1 MCFQPPRIPK
11 HRLLNDRDYSNPL
24 FRTRRGNTSLLRGIL
39 LLTALFATF
48 VFVAESTR
56 ADALA
61 ADSAPSNRERPQD
74 SQSGQL
80 FLKTA
85 DKRTTRALHL
95 NSEVSFNVSGM
106 VLHTRFSQTFRNSSE
121 DQWVDGIYVFPLPEK
136 AAVSRMEMHIG
147 ERVIVGEIKEKAA
160 AKKQYEKAKA
170 AGKRVA
176 LIEQERPNLFTQN
189 LANIGPN
196 EEVTIILE
204 YHDTIQYDAGR
215 FSFRFPMTMTP
226 RFMPGNFLPSS
237 LSTPK
242 HPSDDEGSKASLVLQ
257 SEQLTATQL
266 VLDNSR
272 PWGWSAPTSLV
283 PDAHRISPPQLPL
296 SSAAV
301 VEQQTHQLKLS
312 VNLDAGLPLQTVS
325 SPYHDIVIEKQ
336 RQQHF
341 ITTRNAQIPMDRDF
355 ELQWQPV
362 AQKIPSAAAFTET
375 LNSVDDKPS
384 AATNENY
391 TLLMLLPPQQ
401 APHSLA
407 RDVIYIIDTSASMGG
422 NSIRQAKQSLSLALQ
437 RLKSGDRFNVIEFN
451 STHRSLF
458 TQSQAL
464 SDHSRQQALQFVHQL
479 NAGGGTHM
487 VPALDSA
494 LSSPIPETHLRQ
506 VVFIT
511 DGSVGNEAQ
520 LFQLI
525 HNKLDGARLFTV
537 GIGSAPNSF
546 FMRKA
551 AEFGRGTFTHI
562 GSEQEVASKMSR
574 LFQKLESPVLRNLQ
588 IDWPDAAN
596 ADVWP
601 RQLPDLYQ
609 GEPLLIKAKLDNLD
623 QTHRVQVSG
632 DLAGQSWQQSLQ
644 LGPNTDSTSNHTGI
658 SKLWAREKISSLL
671 DEKTRG
677 TPEADIKPQVLNLAL
692 RHQLMSPYTS
702 FIAEDKTPARPNNV
716 DSQSQLVPNLT
727 PKGQKTLVYPNTAT
741 SAPLNIALGFMALMM
756 FWLQRGFSAR
766 RATNRES
773 LSA

>member
-11 HRLLNDRDYSNPL
+11 HRLLNERDYSNPL
-24 FRTRRGNTSLLRGIL
+24 FQTRRGNTSLLRGIL
-39 LLTALFATF
+39 LLVVLFASF
-48 VFVAESTR
+48 VFLAESTR
-56 ADALA
+56 ADAL
-61 ADSAPSNRERPQD
+61 SANSEPFDRERPQD

-80 FLKTA
+80 FIKTA
-85 DKRTTRALHL
+85 DKRTDRALHL

-106 VLHTRFSQTFRNSSE
+106 VLHTRFSQTFRNPNT
-121 DQWVDGIYVFPLPEK
+121 DQWVDGIYVFPLPDK

-147 ERVIVGEIKEKAA
+147 ERVIVGEIKERAA
-160 AKKQYEKAKA
+160 AKKQYQKAKA

-204 YHDTIQYDAGR
+204 YQDTIQYDSGR

-226 RFMPGNFLPSS
+226 RFMPGHFLPSN
-237 LSTPK
+237 LSTQDLTTDEET
-242 HPSDDEGSKASLVLQ
+242 SDAHQPRK
-257 SEQLTATQL
+257 SEHLTATQL

-283 PDAHRISPPQLPL
+283 PDAHRISPPQLSL
-296 SSAAV
+296 NSEAV
-301 VEQQTHQLKLS
+301 IEQRTHQIKLS
-312 VNLDAGLPLQTVS
+312 VNLDAGLPLKTIS
-325 SPYHDIVIEKQ
+325 SPYHDLVIEKQ

-341 ITTRNAQIPMDRDF
+341 ITTRDARTPMDRDF
-355 ELQWQPV
+355 ELEWQPV

-375 LNSVDDKPS
+375 LNPANDSPNP
-384 AATNENY
+384 ATDENY

-407 RDVIYIIDTSASMGG
+407 RDVIYIIDTSGSMGG
-422 NSIRQAKQSLSLALQ
+422 NSILQAKQSLSLALQ

-458 TQSQAL
+458 NQSQTL
-464 SDHSRQQALQFVHQL
+464 TDHTRQQALEFVHKL

-494 LSSPIPETHLRQ
+494 LSSPIAETHLRQ

-525 HNKLDGARLFTV
+525 HNKLDSARLFTV

-562 GSEQEVASKMSR
+562 GTEQEVASKMSR
-574 LFQKLESPVLRNLQ
+574 LFQKLESPVLRNLK
-588 IDWPDAAN
+588 IHWPEALN
-596 ADVWP
+596 AEVWP

-609 GEPLLIKAKLDNLD
+609 GEPLLIKAKLDKLD
-623 QTHRVQVSG
+623 QIHTVQVSG
-632 DLAGQSWQQSLQ
+632 NLANQSWQQSLQ
-644 LGPNTDSTSNHTGI
+644 LGSTTDQAANHTGI
-658 SKLWAREKISSLL
+658 SKLWAREKISALL

-677 TPEADIKPQVLNLAL
+677 TPEAEIKPQVLTLAL
-692 RHQLMSPYTS
+692 QHQLMSPYTS
-702 FIAEDKTPARPNNV
+702 FIAEDKTPTRPVNIE
-716 DSQSQLVPNLT
+716 SQSQLVPNLT
-727 PKGQKTLVYPNTAT
+727 PKGQKTLAYPNTAT
-741 SAPLNIALGFMALMM
+741 GAPLNIAIGFLALMV
-756 FWLQRGFSAR
+756 FWLQRFIIPR
-766 RATNRES
+766 RAENKES
-773 LSA
+773 I